1 MFQQSEWSQEQLSI
15 LDENLSYYTTCADI
29 VKSMKTGGP
38 AESEKLPT
46 FPSLS
51 KRKLLSL
58 YGKQAKKQ
66 KMMTSEEL
74 HQYLKSKQNSKKR
87 RL

>member
-1 MFQQSEWSQEQLSI
+1 MHQKLIYYSEQADSLSLLEDMSWQSEWSQEQLSI

-29 VKSMKTGGP
+29 VKRIKTRGP

-46 FPSLS
+46 FPSLP

-58 YGKQAKKQ
+58 YGKQAKK
-66 KMMTSEEL
+66 
-74 HQYLKSKQNSKKR
+74 NKR
-87 RL
+87 